1 MKEQFRIIESLT
13 SKQRKSFDKDI
24 QQIYLECHKTLNG
37 KIQKLMDVTVN
48 LNLDD
53 EIYLKVV
60 CEYDNNTLDR
70 KVKGKI
76 THISKYKNITEYKQ
90 ALAMER
96 ASLN

>member
-1 MKEQFRIIESLT
+1 MKEQFKIIETLT
-13 SKQRKSFDKDI
+13 DKQRGLFDKDI
-24 QQIYLECHKTLNG
+24 QAIYLECHKALNG

-48 LNLDD
+48 LNLDN
-53 EIYLKVV
+53 EVYLKVI
-60 CEYDNNTLDR
+60 CEYDNDTLNN

-90 ALAMER
+90 ALAVER